1 VSAWVVLGRITGLYG
16 VQGWV
21 KVFSYTEPRAGIIGY
36 DPLYLD
42 GQGDWRPCRIEEGRL
57 QGKGVIIKFAGYDD
71 RDAAT
76 ALLGRDIAVRREQLA
91 PLNAGE
97 YYWSDLEGLRV
108 MTVGGVVLGVVE
120 RLFETGAND
129 VMVVAGE
136 RERLIPFIA
145 GDVIVEIDLTG
156 GVMRVDWDPDF

>member
-1 VSAWVVLGRITGLYG
+1 MLGRITGLYG

-21 KVFSYTEPRAGIIGY
+21 KIFSYTEPRAGIIDY
-36 DPLYLD
+36 DPLYLA
-42 GQGDWRPCRIEEGRL
+42 GQGDWQPCQVAEARL
-57 QGKGVIIKFAGYDD
+57 QGKGVILRFAGYDD
-71 RDAAT
+71 RNAAM
-76 ALLGRDIAVRREQLA
+76 ALLGRDLAVRREQLA
-91 PLNAGE
+91 PLTAGE

-108 MTVGGVVLGVVE
+108 ITVGGVELGVVV

-129 VMVVAGE
+129 VVVVAGE

-145 GDVIVEIDLTG
+145 GDVIVEVDLAG